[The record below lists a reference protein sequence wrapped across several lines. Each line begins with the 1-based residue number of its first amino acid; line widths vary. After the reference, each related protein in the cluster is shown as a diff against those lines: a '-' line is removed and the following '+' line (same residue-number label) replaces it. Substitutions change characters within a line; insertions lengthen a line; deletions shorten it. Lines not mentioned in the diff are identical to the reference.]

1 MDAILISLTPYIIG
15 SAVVPVQII
24 IGVLLLQ
31 SPQQGL
37 LKSSAYLAGMTLTRV
52 LQGLVF
58 GFVFAASG
66 AAAVD
71 GSSGKSLVVSTLLLI
86 LGVLLLIAAY
96 KKWRKEEDP
105 DDPPPKWLTT
115 IDSATPLKAFSIGFL
130 LPLIAA
136 KLWVFT
142 LSALA
147 TIADAQLGQP
157 TSTIAY
163 LLFILLAQT
172 LLLLPILIRILLP
185 SRSKTVL
192 DGIAAWLT
200 KNNRPIAIVV
210 SLVFG
215 LLFLYSGV
223 TGLLY

>member
-1 MDAILISLTPYIIG
+1 MEPILISLIPYIIG

-31 SPQQGL
+31 SPRQGL
-37 LKSSAYLAGMTLTRV
+37 LKSIAYVAGMTVTRL

-86 LGVLLLIAAY
+86 LGILLLIAAY
-96 KKWRKEEDP
+96 KKWRREEDP
-105 DDPPPKWLTT
+105 DDPPPKWLATLS
-115 IDSATPLKAFSIGFL
+115 SASPLKAFSIGFL

-163 LLFILLAQT
+163 LIFILLAQS
-172 LLLLPILIRILLP
+172 LLLLPILIRILMP
-185 SRSKTVL
+185 ARSKVIL
-192 DGIAAWLT
+192 DSVSAWLT

-215 LLFLYSGV
+215 LLFLYSGL
-223 TGLLY
+223 TGLLS